1 MKAIAPGIKPVQSPV
16 EYLALLRIY
25 RRLKPKNVVE
35 IGSFK
40 GGTLY
45 YWLKYAQP
53 KARVISIDLGPAKWN
68 EKDKGFDRNI
78 WNRWVPKGVSL
89 FTITGNSK
97 DPVII
102 AQVKRICP
110 IIDFLFIDGGHK
122 YETVQADFENYG
134 AIVRKGGI
142 IALHDIIENE
152 GKPQYGVHQLYAEI
166 KADGYKTKDLI
177 TKPGQSGMGIG
188 VIFL

>member
-1 MKAIAPGIKPVQSPV
+1 MRAIAPGIKPIQSPT
-16 EYLALLRIY
+16 ELLALLRIY
-25 RRLKPKNVVE
+25 RKLNPKNVVE

-45 YWLKYAQP
+45 YWLKYAHP
-53 KARVISIDLGPAKWN
+53 KARIVSVDIGPSKWN
-68 EKDKGFDRNI
+68 EKDMDFDRDI
-78 WNRWVPKGVSL
+78 WNDWVPKGVSL

-97 DPVII
+97 DELII
-102 AQVKRICP
+102 AQVKRICQK
-110 IIDFLFIDGGHK
+110 IDFLFIDGGHR
-122 YETVQADFENYG
+122 YETVKADFENYG

-142 IALHDIIENE
+142 IALHDIIKSDE
-152 GKPQYGVHQLYAEI
+152 KSQYGVHQLYAEI

-177 TKPGQSGMGIG
+177 AKPDQSGMGIG